1 MAHHHRTDASTP
13 RRRKRDTGEAGN
25 RGQFG
30 TTPRGESEVS
40 VSADPFDM
48 TQPWDHEDSAVSW
61 EYPASAADS
70 TVYEDGSIAD
80 RVLLD
85 GTIEHHDQDGTFTHV
100 TLDDG
105 STILIDGDMD
115 HPYVVHRNLAEFSYE
130 THQLTA
136 EQSRERFAQL
146 SPALADHDRSNA
158 DHLADAIA
166 ETTEDDEL
174 YEVEQLCESASQ
186 QHALTVWMQRHPSHA
201 TPRTGYASAPRNLE
215 EARQMRDTL
224 ISEFAERCQDQ
235 HLPTGPTY
243 TPVITTD
250 HNQGSV
256 SLSVEVRNVPD
267 ATMRNRYDGSETL
280 SPVGEELRERVDT
293 ACRRAGVEVDEVS
306 LESDMRR
313 AMRRLRTHQQW
324 MRRIEGAA

>member
-1 MAHHHRTDASTP
+1 
-13 RRRKRDTGEAGN
+13 
-25 RGQFG
+25 
-30 TTPRGESEVS
+30 
-40 VSADPFDM
+40 
-48 TQPWDHEDSAVSW
+48 
-61 EYPASAADS
+61 
-70 TVYEDGSIAD
+70 
-80 RVLLD
+80 
-85 GTIEHHDQDGTFTHV
+85 TIEHHDQDGTFTHV

-136 EQSRERFAQL
+136 EQSRERFAQM
-146 SPALADHDRSNA
+146 SPALAAHDRSNA

-267 ATMRNRYDGSETL
+267 ATMRNRYDVRNVRDGTRGSRYDGGETL
-280 SPVGEELRERVDT
+280 TPVGEELRERVD
-293 ACRRAGVEVDEVS
+293 AASRGAGVEVDDVS

>member
-1 MAHHHRTDASTP
+1 TSATNWHLPSGHEQDGAGAVCPATDGSRPLRIVRRDRKRQEHLMSHRHRTDVSTP

-30 TTPRGESEVS
+30 MTPRGESDVS

-105 STILIDGDMD
+105 STVLIDGDMD

-136 EQSRERFAQL
+136 EQSRERFAQM
-146 SPALADHDRSNA
+146 SPALAAHDRSNA
-158 DHLADAIA
+158 DHL
-166 ETTEDDEL
+166 
-174 YEVEQLCESASQ
+174 
-186 QHALTVWMQRHPSHA
+186 
-201 TPRTGYASAPRNLE
+201 
-215 EARQMRDTL
+215 
-224 ISEFAERCQDQ
+224 
-235 HLPTGPTY
+235 
-243 TPVITTD
+243 
-250 HNQGSV
+250 
-256 SLSVEVRNVPD
+256 
-267 ATMRNRYDGSETL
+267 
-280 SPVGEELRERVDT
+280 
-293 ACRRAGVEVDEVS
+293 
-306 LESDMRR
+306 
-313 AMRRLRTHQQW
+313 
-324 MRRIEGAA
+324 

>member
-1 MAHHHRTDASTP
+1 MSHHHRTDASTP

-30 TTPRGESEVS
+30 MTPRGESEVS

-105 STILIDGDMD
+105 STVLIDGDMD

-136 EQSRERFAQL
+136 EQSRERFAQM
-146 SPALADHDRSNA
+146 SPALAAHDRSNA
-158 DHLADAIA
+158 DHFAYAIA
-166 ETTEDDEL
+166 EATEDDEL

-201 TPRTGYASAPRNLE
+201 TPRTGYASAPPSSRGGP
-215 EARQMRDTL
+215 AG
-224 ISEFAERCQDQ
+224 AGHVDQ
-235 HLPTGPTY
+235 
-243 TPVITTD
+243 
-250 HNQGSV
+250 
-256 SLSVEVRNVPD
+256 
-267 ATMRNRYDGSETL
+267 
-280 SPVGEELRERVDT
+280 RV
-293 ACRRAGVEVDEVS
+293 RRALPGS
-306 LESDMRR
+306 APAHRPHLHANHHHRPQRGKRLPQRR
-313 AMRRLRTHQQW
+313 GAQGPRCDDAQPLRRQRDPQPG
-324 MRRIEGAA
+324 R